1 MAEQLTLH
9 SKASHQVPASLISN
23 ILANR
28 ELLFWSLQLGGWFG
42 ISLMEWWPD
51 EIRWFVND
59 KEYGRVTPQDIEP
72 YPWVFDERPFYLILN
87 LALGGSLGGKIRKS
101 DLPGNLLVDYVRVYP
116 LDCE

>member
-28 ELLFWSLQLGGWFG
+28 ELLFWSLQLGGWF
-42 ISLMEWWPD
+42 
-51 EIRWFVND
+51 
-59 KEYGRVTPQDIEP
+59 RVTPQDIEP

>member
-42 ISLMEWWPD
+42 ISLISYVSLNLWYNQPEWSYVLHNILQSILGIALSWPL
-51 EIRWFVND
+51 R
-59 KEYGRVTPQDIEP
+59 
-72 YPWVFDERPFYLILN
+72 WVFGVIGVRLGLVGRSS
-87 LALGGSLGGKIRKS
+87 LA
-101 DLPGNLLVDYVRVYP
+101 
-116 LDCE
+116 